1 MKYVKVENEP
11 ALVRDSK
18 SKAILNVNTEALN
31 KYKKEKEQA
40 LKIKNML
47 EEHESMK
54 QDISDIKRMLLQLME
69 K

>member
-54 QDISDIKRMLLQLME
+54 QDISDIKRMLIQLME